1 MITDAFLRI
10 RNSTRKN
17 WRPEELAVLFTA
29 VAVCWLTPKLLA
41 KIAPKMPKDACNAI
55 GIFIGVLVTV
65 LGYFI
70 VDPLIRRSA

>member
-17 WRPEELAVLFTA
+17 WRPEELAVLLTA

-41 KIAPKMPKDACNAI
+41 KIAPKMPKDDCNAI
-55 GIFIGVLVTV
+55 SIFLGVLVTV